1 MMRRKERAANA
12 QADGEHHHAEAPKQS
27 GTFGFL
33 KLAIGYMTPF
43 FLLPMVFVFGTNSIK
58 CIYIMTVMIMLWV
71 FEPVPYQITS
81 FFPLIMGPMLN
92 LTTTRNLAK
101 FYFNEPIA
109 SSIAGLTVALIA
121 QNCGLNRRLSY
132 NLILMVGPRV
142 KWLMLSFMTIVF
154 FLSMFI
160 SNVAVTS
167 MMMTVVDTLIY
178 EISQSKLRKRVNE
191 LLRKRENQGDE
202 PDYDEVVHIE
212 SVKSKQLRKTF
223 LLSIGYSA
231 TLGGISFMTGN
242 RTNRDISERIKRISH
257 EPNWITTTTWALY
270 CFPVG
275 MITMLMG
282 WVFLYTVYLK
292 EYEQQSRLDVREV
305 KDVVR
310 DKLQNMPR
318 THAEVLSTFLFCLCL
333 VLWATKKPVV
343 ISGWSDLLQL
353 DESYVTDS
361 SVGFL
366 IAFIAFMIPVK
377 SFNFSLE
384 HRLMEWKFIQKNMPW
399 AIIFIIGGGSTLTE
413 VIKKSNLFSEAVNAA
428 NAVNLGLTANL
439 FVAVFMSSVISEFTN
454 AEMTIHDI
462 LDIAQKKV
470 AIAGGSV
477 SCLVPDKARMAWG
490 PYDGD
495 FKIVGQGPEETKGA
509 FRYPA
514 VLIQSAGLLAIGK
527 NCDLWLVP
535 QQESS
540 TSPLY
545 FVLPMGLANNFAF
558 ILPSSEAWNAIVFEI
573 GGLSVIDMIIP
584 GLFMKTV
591 SLALSML
598 SFYTTGVVL
607 FRINDESRGVNASAF
622 SVASLKD
629 NRITTA
635 AAVTEPYHWLR

>member
-1 MMRRKERAANA
+1 M
-12 QADGEHHHAEAPKQS
+12 
-27 GTFGFL
+27 
-33 KLAIGYMTPF
+33 
-43 FLLPMVFVFGTNSIK
+43 FVRTVQPIK
-58 CIYIMTVMIMLWV
+58 CIYIMTVMIMLWI

-92 LTTTRNLAK
+92 LTTTRYLAK
-101 FYFNEPIA
+101 YYFNEPIA

-132 NLILMVGPRV
+132 NLILIVGPRV
-142 KWLMLSFMTIVF
+142 KWLMLSFMGMVF

-191 LLRKRENQGDE
+191 LLRKRENQGEE
-202 PDYDEVVHIE
+202 PDYEEVVHIE

-231 TLGGISFMTGN
+231 TLGGFSFITGN
-242 RTNRDISERIKRISH
+242 RINNDMSHRINRDARDQLMT
-257 EPNWITTTTWALY
+257 PTTWALY

-275 MITMLMG
+275 MISMLMG

-292 EYEQQSRLDVREV
+292 EYEQQSRLDIREV
-305 KDVVR
+305 KEVVR

-333 VLWATKKPVV
+333 FLWATKRPV
-343 ISGWSDLLQL
+343 IIPGWSDMLGLE
-353 DESYVTDS
+353 ESYVTDS

-366 IAFIAFMIPVK
+366 IALIAFMIPVR

-413 VIKKSNLFSEAVNAA
+413 VIRSSSLFSDAVNAA
-428 NAVNLGLTANL
+428 STAKLHPVANL
-439 FVAVFMSSVISEFTN
+439 VVAVFMSSIISEFTN
-454 AEMTIHDI
+454 AEMTIHQI
-462 LDIAQKKV
+462 LDIAERKQ
-470 AIAGGSV
+470 
-477 SCLVPDKARMAWG
+477 R
-490 PYDGD
+490 
-495 FKIVGQGPEETKGA
+495 
-509 FRYPA
+509 
-514 VLIQSAGLLAIGK
+514 
-527 NCDLWLVP
+527 
-535 QQESS
+535 ESR
-540 TSPLY
+540 TNALY
-545 FVLPMGLANNFAF
+545 YMLPMGLANNFAF

-584 GLFMKTV
+584 GLFMKAV
-591 SLALSML
+591 SLVLSML
-598 SFYTTGVVL
+598 SFFTTGVVL
-607 FRINDESRGVNASAF
+607 FQINEHADNMSSFNVAPLQSSRLRVP
-622 SVASLKD
+622 
-629 NRITTA
+629 A
-635 AAVTEPYHWLR
+635 AAPYRGMHKWPF

>member
-1 MMRRKERAANA
+1 MMRRKEAAA
-12 QADGEHHHAEAPKQS
+12 AGVQGEGEHHREVSKHS
-27 GTFGFL
+27 TTFGFM

-43 FLLPMVFVFGTNSIK
+43 FLLPMVFVFGTQPIK
-58 CIYIMTVMIMLWV
+58 CIYIMTVMIMLWI

-92 LTTTRNLAK
+92 LTTTRYLAK
-101 FYFNEPIA
+101 YYFNEPIA

-132 NLILMVGPRV
+132 NLILIVGPRV
-142 KWLMLSFMTIVF
+142 KWLMLSFMGMVF

-191 LLRKRENQGDE
+191 LLRKRENQGEE
-202 PDYDEVVHIE
+202 PDYEEVVHIE

-231 TLGGISFMTGN
+231 TLGGFSFITGN
-242 RTNRDISERIKRISH
+242 RINNDMSHRINRDARDTLMT
-257 EPNWITTTTWALY
+257 PTTWALY

-275 MITMLMG
+275 MISMLMG

-292 EYEQQSRLDVREV
+292 EYEQQSRLDIREV
-305 KDVVR
+305 KEVVR

-333 VLWATKKPVV
+333 FLWATKRPV
-343 ISGWSDLLQL
+343 IIPGWSDMLGLE
-353 DESYVTDS
+353 ESYVTDS

-366 IAFIAFMIPVK
+366 IALIAFMIPVR

-413 VIKKSNLFSEAVNAA
+413 VIRSSSLFSDAVNAA
-428 NAVNLGLTANL
+428 STAKLHPVANL
-439 FVAVFMSSVISEFTN
+439 VVAVFMSSIISEFTN
-454 AEMTIHDI
+454 AEMTIHQI
-462 LDIAQKKV
+462 LDIAERKQ
-470 AIAGGSV
+470 
-477 SCLVPDKARMAWG
+477 R
-490 PYDGD
+490 
-495 FKIVGQGPEETKGA
+495 
-509 FRYPA
+509 
-514 VLIQSAGLLAIGK
+514 
-527 NCDLWLVP
+527 
-535 QQESS
+535 ESR
-540 TSPLY
+540 TNALY
-545 FVLPMGLANNFAF
+545 YMLPMGLANNFAF

-584 GLFMKTV
+584 GLFMKAV
-591 SLALSML
+591 SLVLSML
-598 SFYTTGVVL
+598 SFFTTGVVL
-607 FRINDESRGVNASAF
+607 FQINEHADNMSSFNVAPIHSSRLRVP
-622 SVASLKD
+622 VA
-629 NRITTA
+629 A
-635 AAVTEPYHWLR
+635 PYRGMHKWPF

>member
-1 MMRRKERAANA
+1 MMRRKDQAPAVPLGA
-12 QADGEHHHAEAPKQS
+12 QGEAEHHRGEAVKQS
-27 GTFGFL
+27 STFGL
-33 KLAIGYMTPF
+33 MKLAVGYMTPF
-43 FLLPMVFVFGTNSIK
+43 FLLPMVFVFGTKQGTIGAIVLFTQPIK
-58 CIYIMTVMIMLWV
+58 CIYIMTVMIMLWI

-92 LTTTRNLAK
+92 LTTTRYLARY
-101 FYFNEPIA
+101 YFNEPIA
-109 SSIAGLTVALIA
+109 NSIAGLTVALIA

-132 NLILMVGPRV
+132 NLILLVGPRV
-142 KWLMLSFMTIVF
+142 KWLMLSFMSMVF

-191 LLRKRENQGDE
+191 LLRKRENQADE
-202 PDYDEVVHIE
+202 PDYEEVVHIE

-231 TLGGISFMTGN
+231 TLGGISFITGN
-242 RTNRDISERIKRISH
+242 RINNEMTSRINRVAHD
-257 EPNWITTTTWALY
+257 NLITSFTWMLY

-275 MITMLMG
+275 MISMLMG

-292 EYEQQSRLDVREV
+292 EYEQQSRLDIREV
-305 KDVVR
+305 KDVVK

-333 VLWATKKPVV
+333 FLWATKRPVFV
-343 ISGWSDLLQL
+343 RGWSDFLGL

-366 IAFIAFMIPVK
+366 IVFIAFMIPVK

-413 VIKKSNLFSEAVNAA
+413 VITRSTLFYDAVNAA
-428 NAVNLGLTANL
+428 SAVKLNQVSNL

-454 AEMTIHDI
+454 AEMTLHHI
-462 LDIAQKKV
+462 LNIA
-470 AIAGGSV
+470 
-477 SCLVPDKARMAWG
+477 
-490 PYDGD
+490 
-495 FKIVGQGPEETKGA
+495 ETKQRETHANGM
-509 FRYPA
+509 
-514 VLIQSAGLLAIGK
+514 
-527 NCDLWLVP
+527 
-535 QQESS
+535 
-540 TSPLY
+540 Y
-545 FVLPMGLANNFAF
+545 FMLPMGLANNFAF

-591 SLALSML
+591 SLVLSMVA
-598 SFYTTGVVL
+598 FFTTGVVL
-607 FRINDESRGVNASAF
+607 FRINDPSDNSSVFNAARLQNGF
-622 SVASLKD
+622 PNPVPLTAGP
-629 NRITTA
+629 RTT
-635 AAVTEPYHWLR
+635 EWPL

>member
-1 MMRRKERAANA
+1 MMRRKEAAA
-12 QADGEHHHAEAPKQS
+12 AGVQGEGEHHREVSKHS
-27 GTFGFL
+27 TTFGFM

-43 FLLPMVFVFGTNSIK
+43 FLLPMVFVFGTQPIK
-58 CIYIMTVMIMLWV
+58 CIYIMTVMIMLWI

-92 LTTTRNLAK
+92 LTTTRYLAK
-101 FYFNEPIA
+101 YYFNEPIA

-132 NLILMVGPRV
+132 NLILIVGPRV
-142 KWLMLSFMTIVF
+142 KWLMLSFMGMVF

-191 LLRKRENQGDE
+191 LLRKRENQGEE
-202 PDYDEVVHIE
+202 PDYEEVVHIE

-231 TLGGISFMTGN
+231 TLGGFSFITGN
-242 RTNRDISERIKRISH
+242 RINNDMSHRINRDARDTLMT
-257 EPNWITTTTWALY
+257 PTTWALY

-275 MITMLMG
+275 MISMLMG

-292 EYEQQSRLDVREV
+292 EYEQQSRLDIREV
-305 KDVVR
+305 KEVVR

-333 VLWATKKPVV
+333 FLWATKRPV
-343 ISGWSDLLQL
+343 IIPGWSDMLGLE
-353 DESYVTDS
+353 ESYVTDS

-366 IAFIAFMIPVK
+366 IALIAFMIPVR

-413 VIKKSNLFSEAVNAA
+413 VIRSSSLFSDAVNAA
-428 NAVNLGLTANL
+428 STAKLHPVANL
-439 FVAVFMSSVISEFTN
+439 VVAVFMSSIISEFTN
-454 AEMTIHDI
+454 AEMTIHQI
-462 LDIAQKKV
+462 LDIAERKQ
-470 AIAGGSV
+470 
-477 SCLVPDKARMAWG
+477 R
-490 PYDGD
+490 
-495 FKIVGQGPEETKGA
+495 
-509 FRYPA
+509 
-514 VLIQSAGLLAIGK
+514 
-527 NCDLWLVP
+527 
-535 QQESS
+535 ESR
-540 TSPLY
+540 TNALY
-545 FVLPMGLANNFAF
+545 YMLPMGLANNFAF

-584 GLFMKTV
+584 GLFMKAV
-591 SLALSML
+591 SLVLSML
-598 SFYTTGVVL
+598 SFFTTGVVL
-607 FRINDESRGVNASAF
+607 FQINEHADNMSSFNVAPIHSSRLRLP
-622 SVASLKD
+622 VA
-629 NRITTA
+629 A
-635 AAVTEPYHWLR
+635 PYRGMHKWPF

>member
-1 MMRRKERAANA
+1 MMRRKEAAA
-12 QADGEHHHAEAPKQS
+12 AGVQGEGEHHREVSKHS
-27 GTFGFL
+27 TTFGFM

-43 FLLPMVFVFGTNSIK
+43 FLLPMVFVFGTQASSSSNLTFFSAKSRCLAIPGMCVHTMQPIK
-58 CIYIMTVMIMLWV
+58 CIYIMTVMIMLWI

-92 LTTTRNLAK
+92 LTTTRYLAK
-101 FYFNEPIA
+101 YYFNEPIA

-132 NLILMVGPRV
+132 NLILIVGPRV
-142 KWLMLSFMTIVF
+142 KWLMLSFMGMVF

-191 LLRKRENQGDE
+191 LLRKRENQGEE
-202 PDYDEVVHIE
+202 PDYEEVVHIE

-231 TLGGISFMTGN
+231 TLGGFSFITGN
-242 RTNRDISERIKRISH
+242 RINNDMSHRINRDARDTLMT
-257 EPNWITTTTWALY
+257 PTTWALY

-275 MITMLMG
+275 MISMLMG

-292 EYEQQSRLDVREV
+292 EYEQQSRLDIREV
-305 KDVVR
+305 KEVVR

-333 VLWATKKPVV
+333 FLWATKRPV
-343 ISGWSDLLQL
+343 IIPGWSDMLGLE
-353 DESYVTDS
+353 ESYVTDS

-366 IAFIAFMIPVK
+366 IALIAFMIPVR

-413 VIKKSNLFSEAVNAA
+413 VIRSSSLFSDAVNAA
-428 NAVNLGLTANL
+428 STAKLHPVANL
-439 FVAVFMSSVISEFTN
+439 VVAVFMSSIISEFTN
-454 AEMTIHDI
+454 AEMTIHQI
-462 LDIAQKKV
+462 LDIAERKQ
-470 AIAGGSV
+470 
-477 SCLVPDKARMAWG
+477 R
-490 PYDGD
+490 
-495 FKIVGQGPEETKGA
+495 
-509 FRYPA
+509 
-514 VLIQSAGLLAIGK
+514 
-527 NCDLWLVP
+527 
-535 QQESS
+535 ESR
-540 TSPLY
+540 TNALY
-545 FVLPMGLANNFAF
+545 YMLPMGLANNFAF

-584 GLFMKTV
+584 GLFMKAV
-591 SLALSML
+591 SLVLSML
-598 SFYTTGVVL
+598 SFFTTGVVL
-607 FRINDESRGVNASAF
+607 FQINEHADNMSSFNVAPIHSSRLRVP
-622 SVASLKD
+622 VA
-629 NRITTA
+629 A
-635 AAVTEPYHWLR
+635 PYRGMHKWPF

>member
-1 MMRRKERAANA
+1 MMRRKDLAAA
-12 QADGEHHHAEAPKQS
+12 SAVASQGEAEHHRGEAGKPS
-27 GTFGFL
+27 SSFGL
-33 KLAIGYMTPF
+33 MKLAVGYMTPF
-43 FLLPMVFVFGTNSIK
+43 FLLPMVFVFGTKPIK
-58 CIYIMTVMIMLWV
+58 CIYIMTVMIMLWI

-92 LTTTRNLAK
+92 LTTTRYLARY
-101 FYFNEPIA
+101 YFNEPIA
-109 SSIAGLTVALIA
+109 NSIAGLTVALIA

-132 NLILMVGPRV
+132 NLILIVGPRV
-142 KWLMLSFMTIVF
+142 KWLMLSFMSMVF

-191 LLRKRENQGDE
+191 LLRKRENQADE
-202 PDYDEVVHIE
+202 PDYEEVVHIE
-212 SVKSKQLRKTF
+212 SIKSKQLRKTF

-231 TLGGISFMTGN
+231 TLGGISFITGN
-242 RTNRDISERIKRISH
+242 RNNSDMTNRINRVAHD
-257 EPNWITTTTWALY
+257 NLITSFTWMLY

-275 MITMLMG
+275 MISMLMG

-292 EYEQQSRLDVREV
+292 EYEQQSRLDIKEVREAV
-305 KDVVR
+305 KER
-310 DKLQNMPR
+310 LQNMPR

-333 VLWATKKPVV
+333 FLWATKRPVFV
-343 ISGWSDLLQL
+343 RGWSDLLGL

-366 IAFIAFMIPVK
+366 IVFIAFMIPVK

-413 VIKKSNLFSEAVNAA
+413 VITRSTLFHDAVNAA
-428 NAVNLGLTANL
+428 SAVKLNQVSNL

-454 AEMTIHDI
+454 AEMTIHHI
-462 LDIAQKKV
+462 LNIA
-470 AIAGGSV
+470 
-477 SCLVPDKARMAWG
+477 
-490 PYDGD
+490 
-495 FKIVGQGPEETKGA
+495 ETKQ
-509 FRYPA
+509 R
-514 VLIQSAGLLAIGK
+514 
-527 NCDLWLVP
+527 
-535 QQESS
+535 ESR
-540 TSPLY
+540 TNGVY
-545 FVLPMGLANNFAF
+545 FMLPMGLANNFAF

-591 SLALSML
+591 SLVLSMVA
-598 SFYTTGVVL
+598 FFTTGVVL
-607 FRINDESRGVNASAF
+607 FRVNDPADNSSDFNIARLRHAF
-622 SVASLKD
+622 HVPTPLTAP
-629 NRITTA
+629 RTT
-635 AAVTEPYHWLR
+635 EWPL